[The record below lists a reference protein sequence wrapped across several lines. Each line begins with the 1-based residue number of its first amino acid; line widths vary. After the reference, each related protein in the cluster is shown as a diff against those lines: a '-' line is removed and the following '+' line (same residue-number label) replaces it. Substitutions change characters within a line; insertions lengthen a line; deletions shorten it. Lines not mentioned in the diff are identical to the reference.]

1 LDDARWTQCTP
12 SEFAWERAAL
22 TWLHTILPSLDP
34 FRAWANGEF
43 VAGDGSV
50 NEVDVVLITP
60 AGVSLVEIKSW
71 RGHLSGDG
79 TTWQQHHRAPV
90 DNPVRLVNKK
100 ARKFKSLLQA
110 TTAMRGLRAPWVEGI
125 VFLSVPELDV
135 GGLTATGRANVF
147 GRPNHAGLPDLLEH
161 LRRGGPVDAAAGRR
175 LARAVE
181 QAGIRQS
188 PRARKVGTLQLRMP
202 ALQEGPGWQDYWAR
216 HERFLDDPPRR
227 VRIYLVGSATTADQR
242 SKLVR
247 AAEREYK
254 ALRGIEFPG
263 ISAPIDFV
271 EHDLGPALV
280 FPYDE
285 GFVRL
290 DHFLTEH
297 GTRMSVDERLALVRS
312 IAETMDYAHRR
323 VLTHRSLGPSCIW
336 VRRDGEE
343 CAVRVTDWQTA
354 SRGSDTGTGVTGTR
368 TIADLADAGASGYCA
383 PEWAW
388 ATRSGVALD
397 VFSLGATAYFVLTG
411 QAPAASYAALT
422 QRLHMQGALHLRQQL
437 DGVPEALDQL
447 IADATAADP
456 AKRTADVSAFLAA
469 LDEIRVTLK
478 TPVEE
483 ALSPADPLQAEPGDE
498 IDGFTVVRVLGRGS
512 TARALLVHTTSP
524 DDISVLK
531 VSLDPSKDG
540 RLRGEAD
547 ALAVLRDQPGIVR
560 LEDGPLTIGNRL
572 AILLSYAGERTL
584 AQELRERGRLQPE
597 WLHDWGR
604 DLLDVVDA
612 LERLGVAHRDIK
624 PDNLGVHE
632 RGGKATKRRLALFDF
647 SLAAE
652 PLTAVDAGTP
662 PYLDPFLGG
671 LERRLWDVAAE
682 RYAAAVTLYEM
693 ATGRRPEYGGSGA
706 HPGFTDADVTLDEE
720 LFERAY
726 AGGLAEFFRRA
737 LDRDTGKR
745 FETTADMRR
754 AWDEVFRRAETVVP
768 PAAPLRLTRDTPLGA
783 AVLSPQVLTALE
795 RLGVTTVGA
804 AADLPLA
811 KVVWLPGIGTRTR
824 TLLVQELGKLR
835 DQLPAVEPAVEP
847 TLLDQVAAALLPGD
861 NSRAVAEALLGL
873 GGTPTDTW
881 PSSRDVGHQLRS
893 EQRQVRDA
901 VARLEQHW
909 VNVAGMSAVRDLL
922 VEVVDGLGGV
932 APAGL
937 CAAALL
943 DRLGSAVDAPLR
955 ERLAAAVV
963 RAAIDAELADPDLAG
978 DPRLTYSRQDRGI
991 LVAAGPATAGTG
1003 PGTADRLEWA
1013 TRLGA
1018 VAAELAGSDPLPVPQ
1033 RVLEALRAVSP
1044 SSPEDA
1050 SAAPDDQLV
1059 AVAVLTAANAAATPR
1074 LEIYPRGLDAGRA
1087 LRLAAGSLYGATDL
1101 APAEVAARVAARFT
1115 HALPL
1120 PGRPELDALLAA
1132 AGVPLVWN
1140 EKAARYVAKQAP
1152 VSGVT
1157 GLVSTTRR
1165 APRATTGTGTR
1176 PGWRRVEDAV
1186 LAADD
1191 RLLGTL
1197 EQGGWLV
1204 VTVAPRR
1211 LARAERQL
1219 AGFDGVAHLDVERVV
1234 LDGMRSFC
1242 RERNVR
1248 WERVLL
1254 ADAGEQ
1260 GGPEWARLRQVVA
1273 AGVDAFRTALQQAG
1287 TAVLV
1292 VNSGVLA
1299 RYDEHLSV
1307 LATVKGAM
1315 RTGAGGVPRTVW
1327 LLVPWGDPEAA
1338 PLLDG
1343 VAVPMLGTEW
1353 LALPPEW
1360 IAKHEDA
1367 RGGAA

>member
-397 VFSLGATAYFVLTG
+397 VFSLGATAYLVLTG

-422 QRLHMQGALHLRQQL
+422 QRLHMQHALHLRQQL

-456 AKRTADVSAFLAA
+456 AKRTADVSAFL
-469 LDEIRVTLK
+469 EVVIRWK
-478 TPVEE
+478 KPE
-483 ALSPADPLQAEPGDE
+483 
-498 IDGFTVVRVLGRGS
+498 
-512 TARALLVHTTSP
+512 
-524 DDISVLK
+524 DILCRRHRRWSRWA
-531 VSLDPSKDG
+531 SAS
-540 RLRGEAD
+540 
-547 ALAVLRDQPGIVR
+547 
-560 LEDGPLTIGNRL
+560 
-572 AILLSYAGERTL
+572 
-584 AQELRERGRLQPE
+584 
-597 WLHDWGR
+597 WG
-604 DLLDVVDA
+604 A
-612 LERLGVAHRDIK
+612 
-624 PDNLGVHE
+624 
-632 RGGKATKRRLALFDF
+632 
-647 SLAAE
+647 S
-652 PLTAVDAGTP
+652 
-662 PYLDPFLGG
+662 
-671 LERRLWDVAAE
+671 
-682 RYAAAVTLYEM
+682 
-693 ATGRRPEYGGSGA
+693 
-706 HPGFTDADVTLDEE
+706 
-720 LFERAY
+720 
-726 AGGLAEFFRRA
+726 
-737 LDRDTGKR
+737 
-745 FETTADMRR
+745 
-754 AWDEVFRRAETVVP
+754 
-768 PAAPLRLTRDTPLGA
+768 
-783 AVLSPQVLTALE
+783 
-795 RLGVTTVGA
+795 
-804 AADLPLA
+804 
-811 KVVWLPGIGTRTR
+811 
-824 TLLVQELGKLR
+824 
-835 DQLPAVEPAVEP
+835 
-847 TLLDQVAAALLPGD
+847 
-861 NSRAVAEALLGL
+861 
-873 GGTPTDTW
+873 
-881 PSSRDVGHQLRS
+881 SSRCS
-893 EQRQVRDA
+893 SWSYKWA
-901 VARLEQHW
+901 F
-909 VNVAGMSAVRDLL
+909 
-922 VEVVDGLGGV
+922 
-932 APAGL
+932 
-937 CAAALL
+937 
-943 DRLGSAVDAPLR
+943 GSLS
-955 ERLAAAVV
+955 
-963 RAAIDAELADPDLAG
+963 
-978 DPRLTYSRQDRGI
+978 PRLTLFRR
-991 LVAAGPATAGTG
+991 
-1003 PGTADRLEWA
+1003 
-1013 TRLGA
+1013 
-1018 VAAELAGSDPLPVPQ
+1018 
-1033 RVLEALRAVSP
+1033 
-1044 SSPEDA
+1044 
-1050 SAAPDDQLV
+1050 PD
-1059 AVAVLTAANAAATPR
+1059 
-1074 LEIYPRGLDAGRA
+1074 
-1087 LRLAAGSLYGATDL
+1087 
-1101 APAEVAARVAARFT
+1101 RVA
-1115 HALPL
+1115 
-1120 PGRPELDALLAA
+1120 
-1132 AGVPLVWN
+1132 
-1140 EKAARYVAKQAP
+1140 
-1152 VSGVT
+1152 
-1157 GLVSTTRR
+1157 
-1165 APRATTGTGTR
+1165 
-1176 PGWRRVEDAV
+1176 
-1186 LAADD
+1186 
-1191 RLLGTL
+1191 
-1197 EQGGWLV
+1197 
-1204 VTVAPRR
+1204 
-1211 LARAERQL
+1211 
-1219 AGFDGVAHLDVERVV
+1219 DVR
-1234 LDGMRSFC
+1234 FC
-1242 RERNVR
+1242 R
-1248 WERVLL
+1248 
-1254 ADAGEQ
+1254 
-1260 GGPEWARLRQVVA
+1260 
-1273 AGVDAFRTALQQAG
+1273 
-1287 TAVLV
+1287 
-1292 VNSGVLA
+1292 
-1299 RYDEHLSV
+1299 
-1307 LATVKGAM
+1307 
-1315 RTGAGGVPRTVW
+1315 
-1327 LLVPWGDPEAA
+1327 
-1338 PLLDG
+1338 
-1343 VAVPMLGTEW
+1343 
-1353 LALPPEW
+1353 LP
-1360 IAKHEDA
+1360 
-1367 RGGAA
+1367 